1 MPQEPSGEVSDT
13 AVQDADDTEPSVSSS
28 NSEAALDRL
37 IMRSL
42 NNQDFSDASAPPSE
56 SSVRIYTAILK

>member
-1 MPQEPSGEVSDT
+1 MPQEPGGEVSDT
-13 AVQDADDTEPSVSSS
+13 AVQDADDTEPSASSS

-56 SSVRIYTAILK
+56 SNVRMYILLF